1 MASYKPGPE
10 AIVAEAVEALGEHCV
25 LPLDLARG
33 TRQRLL
39 VLADL
44 LLQDL
49 VHVGRHLDLTQTL
62 NLQRGINENIN
73 MSVRHESRSSY
84 LMAIGRSRSIQGGPK
99 EFYQQTNQMGV
110 YLS

>member
-1 MASYKPGPE
+1 MSTESVGNEMTSSWGDINDLWLKRSSFVASYKPGPE
-10 AIVAEAVEALGEHCV
+10 AVVAEAVEALGEHCV

-33 TRQRLL
+33 TRERLL

-62 NLQRGINENIN
+62 NLQRE
-73 MSVRHESRSSY
+73 E
-84 LMAIGRSRSIQGGPK
+84 GREG
-99 EFYQQTNQMGV
+99 
-110 YLS
+110 

>member
-1 MASYKPGPE
+1 MASYIPGPE
-10 AIVAEAVEALGEHCV
+10 AVVAEAVEALGEHCV

-62 NLQRGINENIN
+62 NLQRE
-73 MSVRHESRSSY
+73 E
-84 LMAIGRSRSIQGGPK
+84 GREG
-99 EFYQQTNQMGV
+99 
-110 YLS
+110 

>member
-33 TRQRLL
+33 TRERLL

-49 VHVGRHLDLTQTL
+49 VHVGRHLDLLQAL
-62 NLQRGINENIN
+62 NLPLQDGCVLLRRSMQVVYFGVQRPGDIIL
-73 MSVRHESRSSY
+73 R
-84 LMAIGRSRSIQGGPK
+84 
-99 EFYQQTNQMGV
+99 
-110 YLS
+110 